1 MSRTDAHR
9 PYDVWLA
16 DQPELVVECRDH
28 ATGEARQHLSCLVRL
43 CTCNLC
49 RGHLWRIRARRALR
63 TTERAFTNAAARGAD
78 EAELERLEGRLRAII
93 VA

>member
-9 PYDVWLA
+9 PYDVWIA
-16 DQPELVVECRDH
+16 DHPELVVECHDH
-28 ATGEARQHLSCLVRL
+28 ATGECRRYLSPLVRL
-43 CTCNLC
+43 CSCNLC
-49 RGHLWRIRARRALR
+49 AGHPWRVRAGRAMR

-78 EAELERLEGRLRAII
+78 EAELERLEGRMSAII